1 MAIILNVIMFL
12 CKFLIGN
19 ISGSMAIMADGWNN
33 ILDAGNAAIA
43 LLGIK
48 IAGCGKGDKHP
59 FGHGRMEWMVSL
71 FSSMVVMLAGYE
83 LVQTSWESIRN
94 PKDIRVNVVVFLIL
108 IVSIIVKSYMYIYYK
123 KAGKKKDS
131 EAMKA
136 MSLDSLCDSIATGTV
151 LFSTIVNVAFG
162 WRIDGWCGMI
172 VSVFIIYTGYSSI
185 RQTSKRIVGKAPD
198 KELIVQVEKI
208 VKQYKVIETIQ
219 DMTVHDYGV
228 GKFMVAMKVEVYE
241 PENAALTK
249 CIPEGISHALY
260 QQLGCDSM
268 IQMNYLIKD
277 KNENQIY
284 SEIVEEINKIDETIR
299 IKNFRIVQAET
310 YKVIHVD
317 ISLPMKLEKRENE
330 IKKCIEDRIGSMNQE
345 YRIIIKFKIMH
356 NHQRKRT

>member
-12 CKFLIGN
+12 SKFLIGN
-19 ISGSMAIMADGWNN
+19 ISGSMAITADAWNN

-108 IVSIIVKSYMYIYYK
+108 IVSILVKSYMYIYYK

-151 LFSTIVNVAFG
+151 LFSTIVNVVFG

-228 GKFMVAMKVEVYE
+228 GKFMVAMKIEVNE

-277 KNENQIY
+277 ENENQIY
-284 SEIVEEINKIDETIR
+284 SEIVEEINKIDETIL

-330 IKKCIEDRIGSMNQE
+330 IKKRIEDRIDSMNQE
-345 YRIIIKFKIMH
+345 YRIIIKFKIMR